1 MIDYIAKIIVA
12 ILILILIIV
21 LLNFFPKFILVIII
35 ALFFVLFVIN
45 LEQLINYTNRYA
57 ISKKEG
63 ESLKTYCSL
72 DKYKIFDYNI
82 LFDTTNLT
90 LFIIYLILFILFW
103 TNKIANDINNSLN
116 TEIKILG
123 FYKYYNKDIYKNYN
137 YEYECIYAIMLF
149 IAIST
154 AVYGL
159 NLIYYNLLGLNK
171 KENDVIDSIEI
182 ITNLLKEN
190 VNQTYLEYYISE
202 INKPTSTSTFNNH
215 TEFFG
220 KYIVHISKNDTNKKR
235 EAFALYNT
243 NPNEFYLKSHI
254 TFKLFEFESREK
266 NDANLPKLFE
276 SSNYCIF
283 DILSGKDIEDM
294 FPSTINYVNPIR
306 NSIKLNNKTLEN
318 NKIEDSYKNFIDK
331 LKNNYSII
339 KAYEKVNIFYYKL
352 DLLFTKFSGVF
363 FSLFAIVFFIKTEF
377 KQIFKTFFNINID
390 PLEYTIDKYNK
401 IFKFILLIMVLL
413 FISILFNS

>member
-103 TNKIANDINNSLN
+103 TNKIASDINNSLN

-171 KENDVIDSIEI
+171 KENDVIDSIEK

-202 INKPTSTSTFNNH
+202 FNKPTFKNH
-215 TEFFG
+215 TDFFER
-220 KYIVHISKNDTNKKR
+220 YIVHINLNDTNKKK
-235 EAFALYNT
+235 EALALYNA

-266 NDANLPKLFE
+266 KDVNLPKLFE

-306 NSIKLNNKTLEN
+306 DAIKPNKTLDN

>member
-82 LFDTTNLT
+82 LFDTTNLI

-103 TNKIANDINNSLN
+103 TNKIASDINNSLN

-171 KENDVIDSIEI
+171 KENDVIDSIEK

-190 VNQTYLEYYISE
+190 INQTYLEYYISE
-202 INKPTSTSTFNNH
+202 INKPTSTSTFKNH
-215 TEFFG
+215 QDFFER
-220 KYIVHISKNDTNKKR
+220 YIVHISQNDTNKKR
-235 EAFALYNT
+235 EALALYNA

-266 NDANLPKLFE
+266 KDVNLPKLFE

-306 NSIKLNNKTLEN
+306 DAIKPNKTLDY
-318 NKIEDSYKNFIDK
+318 NKIEDSYKIFIDK

>member
-82 LFDTTNLT
+82 LFDTTNLI

-103 TNKIANDINNSLN
+103 TNKIASDINNSLN

-171 KENDVIDSIEI
+171 KENDVIDSIEK

-202 INKPTSTSTFNNH
+202 INKPTSTSTFKNH
-215 TEFFG
+215 QDFFQ
-220 KYIVHISKNDTNKKR
+220 KYIDHISKNDTNKNK
-235 EAFALYNT
+235 EALALYNA

-266 NDANLPKLFE
+266 KDANLPKLFE

-306 NSIKLNNKTLEN
+306 DAIKLTKTLDN
-318 NKIEDSYKNFIDK
+318 NKIEDSYKIFIDK

-339 KAYEKVNIFYYKL
+339 KAYEKINIFYYKL

-401 IFKFILLIMVLL
+401 IFKLILLIMVLL

>member
-90 LFIIYLILFILFW
+90 LFVIYLILFILFW

-171 KENDVIDSIEI
+171 KENDVIDSIEK

-202 INKPTSTSTFNNH
+202 INKPTSTFNNH

-220 KYIVHISKNDTNKKR
+220 RYIVHISQNDTNKKR
-235 EAFALYNT
+235 EALALYNA

-306 NSIKLNNKTLEN
+306 DAIKPNKTLDN
-318 NKIEDSYKNFIDK
+318 NKIEDSYKIFIDK

-339 KAYEKVNIFYYKL
+339 KTYEKVNIFYYKL

>member
-82 LFDTTNLT
+82 LFDTTNLI

-103 TNKIANDINNSLN
+103 TNKIASDINNSLN

-159 NLIYYNLLGLNK
+159 NLIYYNFLGLNK
-171 KENDVIDSIEI
+171 KENDVIDSIEK

-190 VNQTYLEYYISE
+190 INQTYLEYYISE
-202 INKPTSTSTFNNH
+202 INKPTSTSKFKDH
-215 TEFFG
+215 PDFFRR
-220 KYIVHISKNDTNKKR
+220 YIVHISEDDTNKKK
-235 EAFALYNT
+235 EEFTLYNA

-266 NDANLPKLFE
+266 KDVNLPKLFE

-306 NSIKLNNKTLEN
+306 DAIKLNKTLDY
-318 NKIEDSYKNFIDK
+318 NKIEDSYKIFIDK

>member
-171 KENDVIDSIEI
+171 KENDVIDSIEK

-202 INKPTSTSTFNNH
+202 INKPTSTFNNH

-235 EAFALYNT
+235 EALALYNA

-294 FPSTINYVNPIR
+294 FPSTINYVNLIR
-306 NSIKLNNKTLEN
+306 NSIKLNNKTLDN